1 MSPGGARTH
10 DPAATFSKLQP
21 NLGIQVTATRCT
33 QSEREGDEMTGAV
46 DLLALGTPAT
56 FTGGKPG
63 EGRRSVVLIDD
74 LSLVN
79 IVCGVVDFAFR
90 LH

>member
-1 MSPGGARTH
+1 
-10 DPAATFSKLQP
+10 
-21 NLGIQVTATRCT
+21 
-33 QSEREGDEMTGAV
+33 MTGAV